1 MDSEKLKYISEDS
14 ETMLN
19 TLKDFNKYNKKYNIF
34 CYGQLLVDADFFK
47 KFNIK
52 DRFKDIL
59 PFVISLKPI
68 IDYCNKYV
76 ENAGFLSFDEIE
88 NIIKEHQGKKESK
101 GNKTNNTK
109 GNSTN
114 GCSKRSENNKR
125 RSDVPEDLEPFELG
139 EEEDE
144 EEETKKEKPIIKITK
159 RNIIKTYDIKEFKEI
174 EDDKILIYLPEL
186 VELLKKEGFK
196 TTEKDEEEYIKQN
209 IKEKSTNGCLNESET
224 TITPNRIMTMK
235 NNEKNNN
242 IIFDLYITRKYFE
255 KYGYNVIVK

>member
-47 KFNIK
+47 KYNIK

-68 IDYCNKYV
+68 INYCNKYV

-101 GNKTNNTK
+101 GNKTNNSTK
-109 GNSTN
+109 
-114 GCSKRSENNKR
+114 GCSKRSEKNKK
-125 RSDVPEDLEPFELG
+125 RSDVPEDFEPFELG

-196 TTEKDEEEYIKQN
+196 TTEKDEEEFIKQN
-209 IKEKSTNGCLNESET
+209 IKGET
-224 TITPNRIMTMK
+224 EINPNRIMTMK
-235 NNEKNNN
+235 NNKKNNE
-242 IIFDLYITRKYFE
+242 IIFNLYITRKYFE
-255 KYGYNVIVK
+255 KYGYKIISKE

>member
-68 IDYCNKYV
+68 INYCNKYV
-76 ENAGFLSFDEIE
+76 ENAGFLSFDDIE

-101 GNKTNNTK
+101 GNKTNNK
-109 GNSTN
+109 
-114 GCSKRSENNKR
+114 NNKAPKYAR
-125 RSDVPEDLEPFELG
+125 NDVPEDFEPFELG
-139 EEEDE
+139 

-159 RNIIKTYDIKEFKEI
+159 RNIIKTYDIKKFKEI
-174 EDDKILIYLPEL
+174 DNDKILIYLPEL

-196 TTEKDEEEYIKQN
+196 TTEKDEEEFIKQN
-209 IKEKSTNGCLNESET
+209 IKGET
-224 TITPNRIMTMK
+224 EITPNRIMTMK
-235 NNEKNNN
+235 NNKKNNE
-242 IIFDLYITRKYFE
+242 IIFNLYITRKYFE
-255 KYGYNVIVK
+255 NNGYNVILK

>member
-47 KFNIK
+47 KYNIK

-76 ENAGFLSFDEIE
+76 ENAGFLSFDELG
-88 NIIKEHQGKKESK
+88 NIIKEHQGKKD
-101 GNKTNNTK
+101 KTNNTK
-109 GNSTN
+109 GNKTN
-114 GCSKRSENNKR
+114 NNTKGNNNKK
-125 RSDVPEDLEPFELG
+125 RSDVPENLEPFELG

-144 EEETKKEKPIIKITK
+144 EEQEKQTSPKKTIKITK

-174 EDDKILIYLPEL
+174 ENDKRLIYLPEL

-196 TTEKDEEEYIKQN
+196 TTEKDEEEFIKQN
-209 IKEKSTNGCLNESET
+209 IKEET
-224 TITPNRIMTMK
+224 TTTPNRIMTMK
-235 NNEKNNN
+235 NNKKNNE
-242 IIFDLYITRKYFE
+242 IIINLYITRKYFE
-255 KYGYNVIVK
+255 NNGYVIIGGD

>member
-68 IDYCNKYV
+68 INYCNKYV
-76 ENAGFLSFDEIE
+76 ENAGFLSFDDIE
-88 NIIKEHQGKKESK
+88 NIIKEHQGKKEKGKKQK
-101 GNKTNNTK
+101 GNK
-109 GNSTN
+109 
-114 GCSKRSENNKR
+114 NKK
-125 RSDVPEDLEPFELG
+125 RSDVAEDFEPFELG
-139 EEEDE
+139 EED

-159 RNIIKTYDIKEFKEI
+159 RNIIKNVDFCKFKEI
-174 EDDKILIYLPEL
+174 ENDKILIYLPEL

-196 TTEKDEEEYIKQN
+196 TTEKDEEEFIKQN
-209 IKEKSTNGCLNESET
+209 IKGES

-235 NNEKNNN
+235 NNKKNNE
-242 IIFDLYITRKYFE
+242 IIFNLYITRKYFE
-255 KYGYNVIVK
+255 NNGYKIISKE

>member
-1 MDSEKLKYISEDS
+1 MDSDKLKYISEDS

-34 CYGQLLVDADFFK
+34 CYNQLLINADFYK
-47 KFNIK
+47 KYNIK

-68 IDYCNKYV
+68 INYCNKYV

-101 GNKTNNTK
+101 ENKTNNNTK
-109 GNSTN
+109 GN
-114 GCSKRSENNKR
+114 KQKK
-125 RSDVPEDLEPFELG
+125 RSDVPEDFEPFELG
-139 EEEDE
+139 EEDEKED
-144 EEETKKEKPIIKITK
+144 KEKPTKIITK
-159 RNIIKTYDIKEFKEI
+159 RNIIKNVDFCKFKEI

-186 VELLKKEGFK
+186 VELLNKEGFK

-209 IKEKSTNGCLNESET
+209 IKGKP
-224 TITPNRIMTMK
+224 TITPNRIMTIK

-242 IIFDLYITRKYFE
+242 IIFNLYITRKYFE
-255 KYGYNVIVK
+255 NNGYNVILK